1 MLVALDQDAAHSIFQ
16 VPDNGGA
23 WPPDAL
29 DYLRR
34 LGARRKTVF
43 LAFAPKAA
51 GTFLRHAVI
60 EATGGELVRV
70 VHAQG
75 GRDAQLYY
83 PTLLAYFLGGLCR
96 GPLTAHVHMQA
107 LPANVKMLEALDIRP
122 VIMLRGI
129 PDMLASYWDM
139 LDREA
144 GALENGLNC
153 AIPSDWPQMG
163 AADKADF
170 LIDMLGPWYASYY
183 ATWLAYGAGNDRVL
197 TLRYED
203 MLDNPAAILAA
214 VLRHSG
220 LEQPRPL
227 CDLVVN
233 DLWEDRY
240 TLRFNQGVTGRGRQ
254 YFSPEQR
261 LRLRRMLGYYGIDGE
276 MAAMLADAA
285 PQAGASERS
294 SGSVNQALSCY

>member
-16 VPDNGGA
+16 VPDNGGT
-23 WPPDAL
+23 WPPATL
-29 DYLRR
+29 EYLRG
-34 LGARRKTVF
+34 LSARRKSVF
-43 LAFAPKAA
+43 LAFPPKAA
-51 GTFLRHAVI
+51 GTFLRHAII

-83 PTLLAYFLGGLCR
+83 PTLLAYFLGGVCR

-107 LPANVKMLEALDIRP
+107 LPANVRMLEALDLRP
-122 VIMLRGI
+122 VIMLRSI

-139 LDREA
+139 LDHEI
-144 GALENGLNC
+144 GALGDGLNC
-153 AIPSDWPQMG
+153 AIPGDWPQMS
-163 AADKADF
+163 AADKGDF
-170 LIDMLGPWYASYY
+170 MIDMLGPWYASYY
-183 ATWLAYGAGNDRVL
+183 ATWLAYGQGNDRVL

-203 MLDNPAAILAA
+203 LLDNPAAALDA

-220 LEQPRPL
+220 LEQSRAL
-227 CDLVVN
+227 CDLIVN

-254 YFSPEQR
+254 YFSPQQR
-261 LRLRRMLGYYGIDGE
+261 QSLTRMLGYYGIAGE
-276 MAAMLADAA
+276 MAGMLADAR
-285 PQAGASERS
+285 PEAGEPGQS
-294 SGSVNQALSCY
+294 SGTVNQALSCH